1 MLKLNGMMLRGRR
14 STGVRGLLLFIRYY
28 PDRVLIPLLF
38 LVTFFTVFYYGHNSQ
53 IYSINDDTL
62 QVSGDAETC
71 TFTSNVTSAHTKT
84 INPGSTQSGIG
95 TTKITTKCTN
105 SIEHKVYAIG
115 YSNNTDGNTNLIN
128 SADNVTIATGTA
140 TSGNV
145 SNWAMLIAKDSS
157 SYQPSNLTITNSFGS
172 YHAVPS
178 TSTQIAG
185 YTGAT
190 DSTTGSS
197 ITTTYRAKMSDFQLA
212 GTYVGKVKYTLAA
225 TMYYSAT
232 IKTSTGISKVTLNG
246 VECTSTSGCVVTN
259 LTEGE
264 TYTLVATL
272 ETGYN
277 FGSWSTPENG
287 TISSSTS
294 ASTSY
299 VVGGGDSTIT
309 PSATP
314 KSYTITLNGN
324 GATTA
329 GSTSTTVS
337 YKATT
342 LGTITNPQR
351 KYTISGF
358 TLPASNNATGATVSS
373 TSTLTSTYTFNG
385 WYKESAAT
393 NKIATNATTPVLS
406 SSTSYTN
413 ANGEWT
419 YDGAR
424 TLYAGWTAQ
433 QKTLPTIRKDG
444 YNCGWTETATNATEI
459 TYQTGGTLTPAKNYT
474 LYGVCTPIE
483 YTVTL
488 RAGSGVSA
496 IDFADWTGT
505 GTTTLTK
512 TFHYGDTIDLSG
524 ATLTLKTGY
533 NGASYTRNETY
544 GTLSGSTYTVGLGNG
559 DISLHAGGLDAPT
572 CSMKGGATKVYNNGS
587 TTLTATSNSANYDTD
602 SVKITY
608 SFGYASAADGT
619 LGNFGSAQTGNT
631 ISIAANLYKGT
642 RYYGV
647 TVTVTDK
654 NNSSLTN
661 TCTSGTGSS
670 TGSTVA
676 NRTTQVHVNSRIN
689 FNATANGGTL
699 VGSTPRYVYY
709 NGTAVYSGRTN
720 STAASFPTA
729 TPPTGYVFDGWF
741 TAQTGGYKVLNS
753 DATLT
758 GTAVSGWTDSSSPQK
773 WLRTSTST
781 SSTANVLYAQY
792 SPIPYVISLTADEST
807 YAGSTSATVI
817 YGSNSVTSALD
828 LPKKEYTIS
837 GFTLPS
843 AYKAN
848 GATVSSSSAVTYAWT
863 LVGWSDR
870 FFGFSDVSLR
880 TVSAYGTMYLNPDG
894 TFSPDQACTDSEG
907 KWNCEGSNDT
917 ELDAQFAI
925 NENFTLPTI
934 TKDGYTC
941 GWTDLATG
949 ATTIKY
955 PSGGSNIYPEANV
968 TLYGICKGLVSTI
981 TLEQNGAT
989 TNGSTTAYAAYGD
1002 TILHGKNPDTPIPD
1016 TTLTNPQ
1023 RKYTISGFTLP
1034 STNNATGAT
1043 VSSSSTLTSTY
1054 TFNGWYQ
1061 EAAATHKIAS
1071 NAGNPVLQAS
1081 TSYTNASGEWT
1092 SRNNQTLFAGWTA
1105 QQKTLP
1111 TIHKDGYNCGWTET
1125 STNATSI
1132 TYSSGG
1138 TLTPA
1143 KNYTLYGVCTPIN
1156 YTVTITAGTG
1166 INSLTSSGWTGTG
1179 TGTISKTYHYGD
1191 TIDLSAI
1198 TKDYLTGFNG
1208 ATYTKTDS
1216 VGSLSGST
1224 YTVGAGNGAIAIKA
1238 GGLDTPICTMQ
1249 GGTTKIYNRSATTL
1263 TATDTSSLYEA
1274 NSVNITYSFGYATS
1288 TSGTLGN
1295 FGTAQAGNTLS
1306 VAKAAFYGT
1315 RYYGVTVN
1323 VTSVDDSTI
1332 TATCT
1337 SGTGSSSGT
1346 TVANRTTMSLINS
1359 RVQLNA
1365 GDGTLS
1371 GTAYFYV
1378 AYGKANKYSSRTA
1391 TTAYTLPT
1399 VTPPED
1405 YVLDGWYTA
1414 AEGGSKVMNA
1424 DFSLTGTAVS
1434 GWSNASSVW
1443 VKTGT
1448 SDSSTS
1454 TANLLYAH
1462 YTFNGTYIQNL
1473 PSSSCTTTARKVYDI
1488 RDMQPYWVKRLD
1500 DGNCWM
1506 LENLNLG
1513 ETDLTTD
1520 LTSSNTNLSDT
1531 VTAATFNGW
1540 KKTTGTNS
1548 LTTGEFRSLSGSDTT
1563 SNTKYGVLYNYHAAT
1578 VGNVTGSSVTLNSPY
1593 DICPAGWRLPTGGQ
1607 YGEYDI
1613 LTQKPAF
1620 DTVAELRAPIA
1631 SGGFGLAFSGYVG
1644 VGDPYYIGQI
1654 GTYWSSTRVNST
1666 NMYYMSVNSSTI
1678 SPTFSTSRGY
1688 MQSVRCVLKK
1698 TSHLVTV
1705 NFDSGID
1712 HVVFNGVN
1720 VMNGWGVI
1728 LDDNA
1733 YYKIEATPKSGY
1745 TFNSFSATG
1754 GSFISASSAS
1764 TYYLSGTGAYT
1775 INVTSGSATYTC
1787 TKQYRLQNA
1796 DGTYPSTYTV
1806 DSVETLPAGSI
1817 CDYVKS
1823 YTNYQTQSDNR
1834 MPIDATDV
1842 TLSLDLPRNTYTLTV
1857 YKYASISTAGNG
1869 GTYRWGQEVQL
1880 TATPNLAEGYRFY
1893 QWAHYNSENEGTF
1906 SSTTIA
1912 NPTYTMPIGNAS
1924 IVASG
1929 RKNYFQERQYSY
1941 CGYPMWDYRTNT
1953 SYKTVIINTWCYMA
1967 ENLDLPGGT
1976 TVEPTHSHVTSSY
1989 TLPSSSTGASTG
2001 VYNSGTRDCSS
2012 GGPCYSYY
2020 NWTVATAGTNPT
2032 FGMAESDICPKYW
2045 RLLQQNDLDRISSY
2059 HYTNQIPLTSAPFE
2073 GNASGL
2079 YSTAGSYNNSNTIMF
2094 WAGANHYV
2102 GPGNAR
2108 SGYAY
2113 NATSATYFGNAQYLK
2128 DVRAGVRCVMA
2139 NTNTL
2144 SSATTM
2150 QSVAP
2155 DMILNSA
2162 NGATATLTDS
2172 RNTSVSYGVLKAVN
2186 SLWMTD
2192 NLKVLGGATI
2202 SNTAS
2207 NITSSTSYTL
2217 PASVTS
2223 PAYWTNS
2230 NTSAV
2235 LYTGTASTTGG
2246 YYNHVAA
2253 TATIQNTTAANNAS
2267 VMNQPMQSICP
2278 RPWRIPTYHELA
2290 DLVSSYG
2297 TQMINLLGLAKNGY
2311 IAAGG
2316 LSMSGSY
2323 GFWWTMTT
2331 SATDATK
2338 AYILTESPSNAL
2350 TLQLVDKFYG
2360 ANIRCIY
2367 NS

>member
-1 MLKLNGMMLRGRR
+1 
-14 STGVRGLLLFIRYY
+14 
-28 PDRVLIPLLF
+28 
-38 LVTFFTVFYYGHNSQ
+38 
-53 IYSINDDTL
+53 
-62 QVSGDAETC
+62 
-71 TFTSNVTSAHTKT
+71 
-84 INPGSTQSGIG
+84 
-95 TTKITTKCTN
+95 
-105 SIEHKVYAIG
+105 
-115 YSNNTDGNTNLIN
+115 
-128 SADNVTIATGTA
+128 
-140 TSGNV
+140 
-145 SNWAMLIAKDSS
+145 
-157 SYQPSNLTITNSFGS
+157 
-172 YHAVPS
+172 
-178 TSTQIAG
+178 
-185 YTGAT
+185 
-190 DSTTGSS
+190 
-197 ITTTYRAKMSDFQLA
+197 
-212 GTYVGKVKYTLAA
+212 
-225 TMYYSAT
+225 
-232 IKTSTGISKVTLNG
+232 
-246 VECTSTSGCVVTN
+246 
-259 LTEGE
+259 
-264 TYTLVATL
+264 
-272 ETGYN
+272 
-277 FGSWSTPENG
+277 
-287 TISSSTS
+287 
-294 ASTSY
+294 
-299 VVGGGDSTIT
+299 
-309 PSATP
+309 
-314 KSYTITLNGN
+314 
-324 GATTA
+324 
-329 GSTSTTVS
+329 
-337 YKATT
+337 
-342 LGTITNPQR
+342 
-351 KYTISGF
+351 
-358 TLPASNNATGATVSS
+358 
-373 TSTLTSTYTFNG
+373 
-385 WYKESAAT
+385 
-393 NKIATNATTPVLS
+393 
-406 SSTSYTN
+406 
-413 ANGEWT
+413 
-419 YDGAR
+419 
-424 TLYAGWTAQ
+424 
-433 QKTLPTIRKDG
+433 
-444 YNCGWTETATNATEI
+444 
-459 TYQTGGTLTPAKNYT
+459 
-474 LYGVCTPIE
+474 
-483 YTVTL
+483 
-488 RAGSGVSA
+488 
-496 IDFADWTGT
+496 
-505 GTTTLTK
+505 
-512 TFHYGDTIDLSG
+512 
-524 ATLTLKTGY
+524 
-533 NGASYTRNETY
+533 
-544 GTLSGSTYTVGLGNG
+544 
-559 DISLHAGGLDAPT
+559 
-572 CSMKGGATKVYNNGS
+572 
-587 TTLTATSNSANYDTD
+587 
-602 SVKITY
+602 
-608 SFGYASAADGT
+608 
-619 LGNFGSAQTGNT
+619 
-631 ISIAANLYKGT
+631 
-642 RYYGV
+642 
-647 TVTVTDK
+647 
-654 NNSSLTN
+654 
-661 TCTSGTGSS
+661 
-670 TGSTVA
+670 
-676 NRTTQVHVNSRIN
+676 
-689 FNATANGGTL
+689 
-699 VGSTPRYVYY
+699 
-709 NGTAVYSGRTN
+709 
-720 STAASFPTA
+720 
-729 TPPTGYVFDGWF
+729 
-741 TAQTGGYKVLNS
+741 
-753 DATLT
+753 
-758 GTAVSGWTDSSSPQK
+758 
-773 WLRTSTST
+773 
-781 SSTANVLYAQY
+781 
-792 SPIPYVISLTADEST
+792 
-807 YAGSTSATVI
+807 
-817 YGSNSVTSALD
+817 
-828 LPKKEYTIS
+828 
-837 GFTLPS
+837 
-843 AYKAN
+843 
-848 GATVSSSSAVTYAWT
+848 
-863 LVGWSDR
+863 
-870 FFGFSDVSLR
+870 
-880 TVSAYGTMYLNPDG
+880 
-894 TFSPDQACTDSEG
+894 
-907 KWNCEGSNDT
+907 
-917 ELDAQFAI
+917 
-925 NENFTLPTI
+925 
-934 TKDGYTC
+934 
-941 GWTDLATG
+941 
-949 ATTIKY
+949 
-955 PSGGSNIYPEANV
+955 
-968 TLYGICKGLVSTI
+968 
-981 TLEQNGAT
+981 
-989 TNGSTTAYAAYGD
+989 
-1002 TILHGKNPDTPIPD
+1002 
-1016 TTLTNPQ
+1016 
-1023 RKYTISGFTLP
+1023 
-1034 STNNATGAT
+1034 
-1043 VSSSSTLTSTY
+1043 
-1054 TFNGWYQ
+1054 
-1061 EAAATHKIAS
+1061 
-1071 NAGNPVLQAS
+1071 
-1081 TSYTNASGEWT
+1081 
-1092 SRNNQTLFAGWTA
+1092 
-1105 QQKTLP
+1105 
-1111 TIHKDGYNCGWTET
+1111 
-1125 STNATSI
+1125 
-1132 TYSSGG
+1132 
-1138 TLTPA
+1138 
-1143 KNYTLYGVCTPIN
+1143 
-1156 YTVTITAGTG
+1156 
-1166 INSLTSSGWTGTG
+1166 
-1179 TGTISKTYHYGD
+1179 
-1191 TIDLSAI
+1191 
-1198 TKDYLTGFNG
+1198 
-1208 ATYTKTDS
+1208 
-1216 VGSLSGST
+1216 
-1224 YTVGAGNGAIAIKA
+1224 
-1238 GGLDTPICTMQ
+1238 
-1249 GGTTKIYNRSATTL
+1249 
-1263 TATDTSSLYEA
+1263 
-1274 NSVNITYSFGYATS
+1274 
-1288 TSGTLGN
+1288 
-1295 FGTAQAGNTLS
+1295 
-1306 VAKAAFYGT
+1306 
-1315 RYYGVTVN
+1315 
-1323 VTSVDDSTI
+1323 
-1332 TATCT
+1332 
-1337 SGTGSSSGT
+1337 
-1346 TVANRTTMSLINS
+1346 
-1359 RVQLNA
+1359 
-1365 GDGTLS
+1365 
-1371 GTAYFYV
+1371 
-1378 AYGKANKYSSRTA
+1378 
-1391 TTAYTLPT
+1391 
-1399 VTPPED
+1399 
-1405 YVLDGWYTA
+1405 
-1414 AEGGSKVMNA
+1414 MNA

-1448 SDSSTS
+1448 SDSASS

-1613 LTQKPAF
+1613 LTQKPTF

-1775 INVTSGSATYTC
+1775 IDVTSGSATYTC

-1796 DGTYPSTYTV
+1796 DGTYPSAYTV

-2338 AYILTESPSNAL
+2338 AYILTENPSNAL